1 MEGGGPERAEI
12 HQVQE
17 GTDFLTRVEQQTK
30 QNKER
35 VVFFETTAKR
45 SILPPP
51 PSLFEDRFDGKDL
64 TCTDILWQPTDSKVY
79 KKESIY

>member
-51 PSLFEDRFDGKDL
+51 PLPF
-64 TCTDILWQPTDSKVY
+64 
-79 KKESIY
+79 